1 VGIETI
7 AASLAVI
14 LIGYLIGS
22 IPSGYV
28 VLKLF
33 KRQDLTQIGSG
44 RTGGTN
50 AMRAGGI
57 WLGALTGAM
66 DFLKGFIAIWIARWL
81 IPGAIWPQVLA
92 GAAAVAGHNWSI
104 WLYLTT
110 RRLNAGAGTGPNIG
124 AAAAFWPPLALVVI
138 PVILFFI
145 FIVGYAS
152 LASIA
157 AAITIVMILFLRAVY
172 VGMPWQYGI
181 YGLITLLFVLWALR
195 PNIKRLLKGTERRV
209 GLFAK
214 KQSPTE
220 QTQSS
225 SS

>member
-28 VLKLF
+28 VLRLF

-57 WLGALTGAM
+57 WLGALTGIM
-66 DFLKGFIAIWIARWL
+66 DFLKGFVAIWISRWL

-104 WLYLTT
+104 WLYLAT

-157 AAITIVMILFLRAVY
+157 AAVTIVMILFLRAVY

-181 YGLITLLFVLWALR
+181 YGLLTLLFVLWALR
-195 PNIKRLLKGTERRV
+195 PNIKRLLEGTERRV
-209 GLFAK
+209 GVFAK
-214 KQSPTE
+214 KKSQTE
-220 QTQSS
+220 LTQSS